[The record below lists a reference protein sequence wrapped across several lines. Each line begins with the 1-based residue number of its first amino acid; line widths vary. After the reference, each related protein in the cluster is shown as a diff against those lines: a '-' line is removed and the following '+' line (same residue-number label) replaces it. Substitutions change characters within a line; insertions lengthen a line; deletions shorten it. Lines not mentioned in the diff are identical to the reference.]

1 LSIALVIGYDKFEGL
16 LKGAHDMDRHFRET
30 SLENNLPVLLAVI
43 GLWYNNFHGAQTHVL
58 LPYDQYLH
66 KFADYFQQGDM
77 ESNGKFVTKGG
88 QRVNYQTG
96 PIIWGAAGTNGQHS
110 FYQLLHQGTKL
121 VPADFLAPATS
132 HNPLRGSLHHRILLS
147 NFFAQPEALAFG
159 KTEEQVRKEVGPNAT
174 EALIKSKVFEGN
186 RPSNS
191 IIFPLLT
198 PETLGSLI
206 ALYEH
211 KIFTQGVILGINSYD
226 QMGVELGKV
235 LAKNI
240 LAQLGKPEDVQGH
253 DGSTTGLIHYYQRYR
268 RE

>member
-1 LSIALVIGYDKFEGL
+1 
-16 LKGAHDMDRHFRET
+16 
-30 SLENNLPVLLAVI
+30 
-43 GLWYNNFHGAQTHVL
+43 
-58 LPYDQYLH
+58 
-66 KFADYFQQGDM
+66 M

-110 FYQLLHQGTKL
+110 FYQLLHQGTK
-121 VPADFLAPATS
+121 VIPTDFLAPATS

-147 NFFAQPEALAFG
+147 NYFAQPEALAFG

-191 IIFPLLT
+191 IIFPQLT
-198 PETLGSLI
+198 PATLGSLI

-211 KIFTQGVILGINSYD
+211 KIFTQGVVWGINSYD

-240 LAQLGKPEDVQGH
+240 LAQLNEPGDVKGH
-253 DGSTTGLIHYYQRYR
+253 DSSTTGLIHYYQKYR
-268 RE
+268 KE